1 MPSIEVDFNNCDQEG
16 RVRLNT
22 IGAIR
27 SLNESQVTLR
37 NKLEVE
43 LTSGDFFPIKGIV
56 EYSDSERIWVAR
68 FDINVLRDKYR
79 AAIRVVTVA
88 IVRRERR
95 WTSAG
100 APAARKLVRS
110 PLLSPTSGR
119 DVKTPSS

>member
-43 LTSGDFFPIKGIV
+43 LTSGDFSRSRASSNIRIQS
-56 EYSDSERIWVAR
+56 EYGSHGSTLT
-68 FDINVLRDKYR
+68 FC
-79 AAIRVVTVA
+79 AIR
-88 IVRRERR
+88 RSCRHQSRNCR
-95 WTSAG
+95 NSA
-100 APAARKLVRS
+100 P
-110 PLLSPTSGR
+110 
-119 DVKTPSS
+119 